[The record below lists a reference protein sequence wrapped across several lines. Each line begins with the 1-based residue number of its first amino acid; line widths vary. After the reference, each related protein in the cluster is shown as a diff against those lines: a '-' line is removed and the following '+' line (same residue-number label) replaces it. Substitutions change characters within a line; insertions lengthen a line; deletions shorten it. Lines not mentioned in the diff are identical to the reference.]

1 MKLTHLATAILFA
14 ATATASYAA
23 SPDSYIGKPP
33 SHLMKKQPQ
42 FAKAVRD
49 ALKDQDLPDWTQRL
63 AVGFPAEAVEIDGKK
78 LILTSACS
86 PQGGCKD
93 ERLYLLYVPG
103 EKTVTGFF
111 FLAPN
116 LEAPGDHR
124 IAMSRWLGG
133 VPPKA
138 RSDFLMQRALEDTWS
153 PEEKAAA
160 KEAEAAKKT
169 PQ

>member
-14 ATATASYAA
+14 ATTTAAMGAGLESYV
-23 SPDSYIGKPP
+23 GKPP

-49 ALKDQDLPDWTQRL
+49 TLKDQDLPDWTQRL
-63 AVGFPAEAVEIDGKK
+63 AVGFPAELVEIEGKTMV
-78 LILTSACS
+78 LTSACS

-93 ERLYLLYVPG
+93 ERLYLLYSPG
-103 EKTVTGFF
+103 EKTLTGFF

-133 VPPKA
+133 IPPKA

-160 KEAEAAKKT
+160 KEAEAAKKA
-169 PQ
+169 PL

>member
-1 MKLTHLATAILFA
+1 MKLKHLATAILFA
-14 ATATASYAA
+14 ATATASFAA
-23 SPDSYIGKPP
+23 GVESYVGKPP

-49 ALKDQDLPDWTQRL
+49 VLKDQDLPNWTQRL
-63 AVGFPAEAVEIDGKK
+63 AVGLPAEAVEIEGKK
-78 LILTSACS
+78 LVLTSACS
-86 PQGGCKD
+86 PQGGCLD
-93 ERLYLLYVPG
+93 ERLYLLYAPG

-116 LEAPGDHR
+116 PEAPGDHR
-124 IAMSRWLGG
+124 IALSRWLGG

-138 RSDFLMQRALEDTWS
+138 HSDFLMQRALQDTWS

-160 KEAEAAKKT
+160 KEAEAAKKRA
-169 PQ
+169 Q